1 MKVFAISDLH
11 LSTAVEKPMDIFGDG
26 WQNHFEKISADW
38 NEKVTDDDV
47 VLIGGDI
54 SWGISIEESAPD
66 FALIEK
72 LPGKKILL
80 RGNHDYYWNSVSKM
94 RLAFPNFKFLQND
107 CIRMQNLLV
116 AGTRGW
122 NMLTADSTD
131 DDKKIYAREII
142 RLRLS
147 LDSMKE
153 MRTDED
159 TVVALLHYPPF
170 NATYDDSDITEILK
184 EYKVD
189 KVLYGHLHG
198 KNVRVTPV
206 VNKDGIQYYLTS
218 CDLIDNKLVE
228 IAEL

>member
-1 MKVFAISDLH
+1 MNVYAISDLH

-26 WQNHFEKISADW
+26 WQNHFEKISANW
-38 NEKVTDDDV
+38 KSKVTDDDV

-54 SWGISIEESAPD
+54 SWGISIEEAAPD
-66 FALIEK
+66 FALLK
-72 LPGKKILL
+72 DLPGKKIVL

-94 RLAFPNFKFLQND
+94 RLAFPDFKFLQNN
-107 CIRMQNLLV
+107 CIRMRNLLV
-116 AGTRGW
+116 VGTRGW
-122 NMLTADSTD
+122 NLLTADSTD
-131 DDKKIYAREII
+131 EDKKIYEREII
-142 RLRLS
+142 RLKLS

-170 NATYDDSDITEILK
+170 NAAYDNSEITEILK

-206 VNKDGIQYYLTS
+206 VNKDGISYYLTS
-218 CDLIDNKLVE
+218 CDLVDNKLIEV
-228 IAEL
+228 AKL